1 MGSLCGAQHY
11 LNKEKHIPTQ
21 QRYLAAEWETQP
33 PIVEKRRIQNADL
46 AFCRVRFSGGS
57 AEPCWPPELAEKTLV
72 YWARPQPLAFRDS
85 SLLLAAHLI
94 QNHDALRDEGTMMQ
108 CKCKTVS
115 VIVQIRCIVL
125 GLVDLLP
132 AKL

>member
-1 MGSLCGAQHY
+1 MLIWLPAVCG
-11 LNKEKHIPTQ
+11 KWPG
-21 QRYLAAEWETQP
+21 
-33 PIVEKRRIQNADL
+33 
-46 AFCRVRFSGGS
+46 FS
-57 AEPCWPPELAEKTLV
+57 EPCWPPELAEKTLV
-72 YWARPQPLAFRDS
+72 YWARPRPLAFRDS
-85 SLLLAAHLI
+85 SLLLATHLI

-125 GLVDLLP
+125 SLVDLLA